1 MATDLWEVNP
11 IAAYPPA
18 RAGSRVRTR
27 DPERRKRIL
36 AATADLV
43 ARKGFHAVSVYAAE
57 MPPLML
63 IACPVSRAA
72 AGLAKKTAKPAMSSA
87 VGTPS

>member
-1 MATDLWEVNP
+1 MQVENV
-11 IAAYPPA
+11 
-18 RAGSRVRTR
+18 SR
-27 DPERRKRIL
+27 
-36 AATADLV
+36 
-43 ARKGFHAVSVYAAE
+43 VYAAE
-57 MPPLML
+57 MPPLTL